1 MLLFM
6 KTNILEKLR
15 NPAVTIFF
23 VIALITISFAV
34 FRVVYL
40 SNKSDEAN
48 QAAAVSNGADVTDGA
63 DNQMKTTLVLYDG
76 PNLLKQNDAAKISV
90 QNKPLFVYNCPVNNT
105 HSWVGEKEM
114 TLDDIPMSY
123 FDFEGKANV
132 KIQLDKEKSLKN
144 VVIRPLSAGIKPSVE
159 GNTISFTVSSPG
171 QYSIEY
177 NEGVKNAVLLF
188 ANPLEKEQP
197 DKNDKNVLYLGPGV
211 WDLGTLTLEDNQT
224 LYVAGGAVV
233 YGSAY
238 SGNTK
243 NVSVKGRG
251 IIDGSKYPGWLTPGA
266 TAKVPVNFETVENPT
281 VDGVILMNP
290 NAWTI
295 NGLSC
300 TNGKINNVKII
311 SSRQNGDGIT
321 LQSCNNFDIRNSFV
335 RSWDDSIVVKNYQG
349 NSNNINF
356 ANMVIWSD
364 LAQSCEIGYET
375 NKGSRPDSVISN
387 ISYDNITILH
397 NFHKPVI
404 SIHNSDN
411 ATVRDIQYNNI
422 VVEDASMGQ
431 GDAGANRQLIDFTI
445 MQSGWSTTPDRGHIK
460 NVTLSNI
467 KVLDGKSTDSRMVGF
482 DAEHK
487 IENVT
492 ISGLEILGKK
502 VKSTKEAGLSK
513 NSFVSGLV
521 FK

>member
-6 KTNILEKLR
+6 KTSIFKRLR
-15 NPAVTIFF
+15 NPAVIIFSILA
-23 VIALITISFAV
+23 VISIAFAV
-34 FRVVYL
+34 FRVVYMVNKSSEVSNTGSIEASEASN
-40 SNKSDEAN
+40 SNKA
-48 QAAAVSNGADVTDGA
+48 
-63 DNQMKTTLVLYDG
+63 TLVIYDG
-76 PNLLKQNDAAKISV
+76 PNLLKENDDAKISV
-90 QNKPLFVYNCPVNNT
+90 QDKPLFVYNCPVNNT
-105 HSWVGEKEM
+105 HTWVGEKEIIP
-114 TLDDIPMSY
+114 DYVPMSY
-123 FDFEGKANV
+123 FDFEGKVKV
-132 KIQLDKEKSLKN
+132 KIQIDRMKSLKD
-144 VVIRPLSAGIKPSVE
+144 VVIRPLSSGIKAEVD
-159 GNTISFTVSSPG
+159 GNTISFEISTPG

-177 NEGVKNAVLLF
+177 NNDVKNAVFLF
-188 ANPLEKEQP
+188 ANPLETEKP

-233 YGSAY
+233 YGNAY
-238 SGNTK
+238 SSNTK

-266 TAKVPVNFETVENPT
+266 TAKVPVNFEAVENP
-281 VDGVILMNP
+281 VIDGVILMDP

-300 TNGKINNVKII
+300 TKGKINNVKII

-321 LQSCNNFDIRNSFV
+321 LQSCNDFEITNSFV

-356 ANMVIWSD
+356 SNIIIWSD

-387 ISYDNITILH
+387 ISYKNITVLH

-404 SIHNSDN
+404 SIHNSDD
-411 ATVRDIQYNNI
+411 ATIQNISYDNI
-422 VVEDASMGQ
+422 VVEDASMGK

-445 MQSGWSTTPDRGHIK
+445 MQSGWSTTPGRGHIK
-460 NVTLSNI
+460 NITLNNI
-467 KVLDGKSTDSRMVGF
+467 KVLDGKSTESRMVGF
-482 DAEHK
+482 DAEHG

-492 ISGLEILGKK
+492 ISGMEILGKK
-502 VKSTKEAGLSK
+502 VESAKDAKLTK